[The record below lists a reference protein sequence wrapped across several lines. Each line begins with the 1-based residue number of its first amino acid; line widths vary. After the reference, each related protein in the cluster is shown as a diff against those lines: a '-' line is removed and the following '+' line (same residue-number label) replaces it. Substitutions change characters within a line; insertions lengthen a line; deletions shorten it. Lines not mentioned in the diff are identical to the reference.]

1 MIPKLGPV
9 KFNLYREIK
18 GRIKEVRISRVAGK
32 WFVCFACDLGEA
44 PAKTVPVTHVGID
57 LGLTDFAFA
66 F

>member
-44 PAKTVPVTHVGID
+44 PAVPVTHVGID